1 MAPRFKGPLIRMP
14 KWRSMCESSETLDLR
29 GEPETRLALA
39 ALSAAREL
47 RPGGAL
53 RLLTRDDP
61 ALLLSSLNLQLR
73 ESLAWSSARG
83 ENGWEATL
91 RLAVDTEARDALDT
105 LTRDHRRLD
114 ALLGRALRRLNAGD
128 PAGARPMLEI
138 FAAGL
143 RRHVEVENRILAP
156 ELGPRPAPEPLEV
169 MLHEHDELLLQLQE
183 VEKCFTEAAAGEAPE
198 AWEVEPFVAILSGT
212 LAKHEHR
219 EEGSLFPLWA
229 ARLARRPEAE
239 RDALHERVRAALA
252 G

>member
-1 MAPRFKGPLIRMP
+1 MDNSP
-14 KWRSMCESSETLDLR
+14 ETVDLR
-29 GEPETRLALA
+29 QEADSRLALV
-39 ALSAAREL
+39 ALAAAREL

-61 ALLLSSLNLQLR
+61 SLLLSSLNLQLR
-73 ESLAWSSARG
+73 ESLAWSMARG
-83 ENGWEATL
+83 EDGWEVTL
-91 RLAVDTEARDALDT
+91 RLAVDTLARDVIDT
-105 LTRDHRRLD
+105 LSRDHRRLD

-128 PAGARPMLEI
+128 AAGAGALLET

-143 RRHVEVENRILAP
+143 RRHVEAENTILAP
-156 ELGPRPAPEPLEV
+156 ELGPSPAPEPLEI
-169 MLHEHDELLLQLQE
+169 MLHEHDELLLQLVE
-183 VEKCFTEAAAGEAPE
+183 VENCFAEAPAGEAPQ

-219 EEGSLFPLWA
+219 EEAMLFPLWA
-229 ARLARRPEAE
+229 ARLAPRPEAE